1 MQDNARMYSS
11 VVDLVSKAPEF
22 RAFKPYNSRRDP
34 TRPRMA
40 TLTDKGAIVN
50 NNSSNAILNSSNNYS
65 PQAKRQSDHVNASM
79 NLSTNLTA
87 PVVIRKKPTMSL
99 DVDTV
104 CKMAEKAMV
113 CLCEDQ
119 RERKKETE
127 ERERREF
134 LLILWF
140 F

>member
-34 TRPRMA
+34 TRSRMA

-50 NNSSNAILNSSNNYS
+50 NSISNNS
-65 PQAKRQSDHVNASM
+65 PSQPRKNDHVNASM
-79 NLSTNLTA
+79 NLSTNVTT
-87 PVVIRKKPTMSL
+87 PVVVRKKPSISL

-104 CKMAEKAMV
+104 CRMAEKAMV
-113 CLCEDQ
+113 
-119 RERKKETE
+119 K
-127 ERERREF
+127 
-134 LLILWF
+134 I
-140 F
+140 